1 MKVLVL
7 TAETVGA
14 DDLRAALGGDVDPT
28 DTEVMV
34 VAPALQESGLKFWFS
49 DVDDAIAK
57 ADEVRGETLA
67 KLSDDGVSASAN
79 TGESDPIIA
88 IEDALRTFKA
98 DRIVLFT
105 HPEADERYR
114 EDLDPDEVE
123 SRYGI
128 PVERA
133 ELPAR

>member
-1 MKVLVL
+1 MKVLVM

-14 DDLRAALGGDVDPT
+14 EDLRVALGGEVDPT

-34 VAPALQESGLKFWFS
+34 VAPALQESGFKVWFS

-57 ADEVRGETLA
+57 ADEVRRETLA
-67 KLSDDGVSASAN
+67 KLSDDGVPASAN
-79 TGESDPIIA
+79 TGEADPIIA

-98 DRIVLFT
+98 DRILLFT
-105 HPEADERYR
+105 HPEGDERYR
-114 EDLDPDEVE
+114 EDVDPDEVE

-133 ELPAR
+133 ALPAR